1 MAILVTGGAGYIGSH
16 TCVELQNA
24 GYDVV
29 VLDNLSN
36 SSEKSL
42 DRVKAITGKD
52 VKFYKGDILDRDI
65 LNKIFENEQIDSCI
79 NFAGLKAVGES
90 VAKPWEYYNNNIAGT
105 LTLVDVMRQ
114 HNCKNIIF
122 SSSATVYGD
131 PAEIPITENCP
142 KGQCTNPYGW
152 TKYMIERMLID
163 LCHAD
168 PEWGAVLLRYF
179 NPLGAH
185 KSGLIGE
192 DPQGIPNNLMPYI
205 CKVACGALEKLSV
218 YGDDYPTPD
227 GTGIRDYIHVEDL
240 ADGHLKALDYI
251 QKHTGASAFNL
262 GTGKGYSVLEVVKAF
277 EKASGQKVPYVIA
290 ARRAGDVAVCYADP
304 AKANR
309 ELGWQANYGIQE
321 MCADSWRFASAQQ
334 ESET

>member
-1 MAILVTGGAGYIGSH
+1 MILVTGGAGYIGSH
-16 TCVELQNA
+16 TCVQLLKA
-24 GYDVV
+24 GYE
-29 VLDNLSN
+29 VLIVDNFVN
-36 SSEKSL
+36 SKPEVL
-42 DRVKAITGKD
+42 RNIERITGRQPR
-52 VKFYKGDILDRDI
+52 FIEADICDEPAME
-65 LNKIFENEQIDSCI
+65 KIFSHYSIEAVMH
-79 NFAGLKAVGES
+79 FAGLKAVGES
-90 VAKPWEYYNNNIAGT
+90 VEKPLEYYRNNLEGT
-105 LTLVDVMRQ
+105 LVLLEAMKR
-114 HNCKNIIF
+114 HNVKKIIF
-122 SSSATVYGD
+122 SSSATVYSAENAMPLTEQSRTGD
-131 PAEIPITENCP
+131 
-142 KGQCTNPYGW
+142 CTNPYGW

-192 DPQGIPNNLMPYI
+192 DPQGIPNNLMSYI
-205 CKVACGALEKLSV
+205 CIVACGALEKLSV

-251 QKHTGASAFNL
+251 QKHTGASAFNF

-334 ESET
+334 ESEI